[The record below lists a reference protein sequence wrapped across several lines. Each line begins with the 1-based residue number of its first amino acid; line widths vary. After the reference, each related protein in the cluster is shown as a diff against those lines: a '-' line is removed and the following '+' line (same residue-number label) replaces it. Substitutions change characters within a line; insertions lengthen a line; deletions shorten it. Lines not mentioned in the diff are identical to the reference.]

1 MMTTAAIIPH
11 VVPQLVAHAAK
22 RPKSEMAS
30 SNSVRCICGTCNWL
44 PRIRSLPQ
52 YTEIHR
58 VQAQRQVQETLY
70 MMGYREK

>member
-1 MMTTAAIIPH
+1 MCVAYAAR
-11 VVPQLVAHAAK
+11 AT
-22 RPKSEMAS
+22 
-30 SNSVRCICGTCNWL
+30 G
-44 PRIRSLPQ
+44 SLEPQ